1 MSTKAELDFL
11 QLPVDSRPYWRVIR
25 GFRYT
30 VVVRSLF
37 EESESFGDFSY
48 HKDAAERAEDLNT
61 VLDVHE
67 S

>member
-1 MSTKAELDFL
+1 M
-11 QLPVDSRPYWRVIR
+11 DSRPYWRVIR

-48 HKDAAERAEDLNT
+48 HKDAAERAEDLNI